1 MHSPAIQSYRVE
13 LANGMKYEMPVVDNY
28 RNGVEGPLASQG
40 IFKGES
46 SASGSGSRT
55 AYVDAL
61 KGISR
66 S

>member
-1 MHSPAIQSYRVE
+1 
-13 LANGMKYEMPVVDNY
+13 MKYEMPVVDNY